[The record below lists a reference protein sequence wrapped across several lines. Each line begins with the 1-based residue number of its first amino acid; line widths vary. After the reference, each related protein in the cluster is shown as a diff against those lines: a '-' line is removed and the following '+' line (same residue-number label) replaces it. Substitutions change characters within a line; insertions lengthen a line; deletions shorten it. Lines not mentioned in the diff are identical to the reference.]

1 LQKIEEVMAMNQKTY
16 KDEVEEKLAKSLTAQ
31 TPELIPYLPYLLMD
45 IWDLGSSPE
54 DMRTLI
60 EEHLPSPHKLN
71 LIDMGCAKGAA
82 PVYLAK
88 AFGCHVKGI
97 DIIPE
102 FIEAAVKH
110 AEANGVGDLCDFVVG
125 DINEA
130 VLIERNYD
138 IAILD
143 AIMDVLGTP
152 AETIRMIRHVI
163 KESGYLLI
171 NDAYK
176 MRLEDQQVND
186 SSDGQATGKI
196 PSSKYS
202 SPKMSLDEIPEFPP
216 EVLEAPYLT
225 YDEWLALFR
234 AEGLEVVAT
243 IVTEGQALFSFN
255 DAQKELIR
263 VRAEELKALH
273 PEKQTLFD
281 EFIRAQ
287 GIKQAA
293 PDMPLQGITWLVRK
307 IQFMPSRYR

>member
-1 LQKIEEVMAMNQKTY
+1 MNQKTY

-60 EEHLPSPHKLN
+60 EEHLPSPHKLH

-82 PVYLAK
+82 PVYLAR

-110 AEANGVGDLCDFVVG
+110 AEANGVGDLCEFVVG

-176 MRLEDQQVND
+176 FRPEDQHSKD
-186 SSDGQATGKI
+186 SGEEAKTTG
-196 PSSKYS
+196 SKYS
-202 SPKMSLDEIPEFPP
+202 SPKMSLEEIPEFPP

-243 IVTEGQALFSFN
+243 IVNEGQALFSFN
-255 DAQKELIR
+255 DAQKSLIR
-263 VRAEELKALH
+263 VRAEELKKLH
-273 PEKQTLFD
+273 PEKQELFD

>member
-1 LQKIEEVMAMNQKTY
+1 MNQKTY

-60 EEHLPSPHKLN
+60 EEHLPSPHKLH

-82 PVYLAK
+82 PVYLAR

-110 AEANGVGDLCDFVVG
+110 AEANGVGDLCEFVVG

-176 MRLEDQQVND
+176 FHPEDQKQID
-186 SSDGQATGKI
+186 SGAEAKSTG
-196 PSSKYS
+196 SKYS

-225 YDEWLALFR
+225 YSEWLALFR

-263 VRAEELKALH
+263 VRAEELKGLH
-273 PEKQTLFD
+273 PEKQALFD

>member
-1 LQKIEEVMAMNQKTY
+1 LNQKTY

-60 EEHLPSPHKLN
+60 EEHLPSPHKLHI
-71 LIDMGCAKGAA
+71 IDMGCAKGAA
-82 PVYLAK
+82 PVHLAR

-110 AEANGVGDLCDFVVG
+110 AEANGVGDLCEFVVG

-176 MRLEDQQVND
+176 MRPEDQESRD
-186 SSDGQATGKI
+186 SREEAKTTG
-196 PSSKYS
+196 SKYS
-202 SPKMSLDEIPEFPP
+202 SPKMALDEIPEFPL

-255 DAQKELIR
+255 DAQKALIQ

-273 PEKQTLFD
+273 PEKQVLFD

-287 GIKQAA
+287 GVKQAA

>member
-1 LQKIEEVMAMNQKTY
+1 LNQKTY

-60 EEHLPSPHKLN
+60 EEHLPSPHKLHI
-71 LIDMGCAKGAA
+71 IDMGCAKGAA
-82 PVYLAK
+82 PVHLAR

-110 AEANGVGDLCDFVVG
+110 AGANGVGDLCEFVVG

-176 MRLEDQQVND
+176 MRPEDQQSRDNREETKT
-186 SSDGQATGKI
+186 TG
-196 PSSKYS
+196 SKYS
-202 SPKMSLDEIPEFPP
+202 SPKMSLDEIPEFPL

-255 DAQKELIR
+255 DAQKALIR

-273 PEKQTLFD
+273 PEKQMLFD

>member
-1 LQKIEEVMAMNQKTY
+1 LNQKTY

-60 EEHLPSPHKLN
+60 EEHLPSPHKLH

-82 PVYLAK
+82 PVYLAR

-110 AEANGVGDLCDFVVG
+110 AEANGVGDLCEFVVG

-176 MRLEDQQVND
+176 FHPEDQNQKD
-186 SSDGQATGKI
+186 SGTEAKTTG
-196 PSSKYS
+196 SKYS

-216 EVLEAPYLT
+216 EVLEAPYLP
-225 YDEWLALFR
+225 YAEWLALFR

-273 PEKQTLFD
+273 PEKQALFD

>member
-1 LQKIEEVMAMNQKTY
+1 MNQKTY

-60 EEHLPSPHKLN
+60 EEHLPSPHKLH

-82 PVYLAK
+82 PVYLAR

-110 AEANGVGDLCDFVVG
+110 AEANGVGDLCEFVVG

-176 MRLEDQQVND
+176 FHPEDQKQID
-186 SSDGQATGKI
+186 SGAEAKSTG
-196 PSSKYS
+196 SKYS

-225 YDEWLALFR
+225 YSEWLALFR

-273 PEKQTLFD
+273 PEKQALFD

-287 GIKQAA
+287 GIKQTA